1 MQNYNNL
8 LGIILNKDKNINDFI
23 NCLCNSDNLDLECNN
38 DELFFESC
46 LNDKLDIAKYIYDKK
61 NQKNYFLILIY

>member
-23 NCLCNSDNLDLECNN
+23 NCLCNADNLDLECNN
-38 DELFFESC
+38 DELFFEFEPDS
-46 LNDKLDIAKYIYDKK
+46 
-61 NQKNYFLILIY
+61 